1 MRTWRMRTTLV
12 GQLRW
17 LRDSFE
23 LWQCFFVVVF
33 VFFQYYSPWFVFK
46 RLSRCISSLKILLAA
61 KGGELTRLWVCGQGD
76 LELQQVFCFAEASL
90 HLRSFSDHLCGREW
104 PQWLSGVWSCLIDL
118 CLVYSCQ
125 FEWTRTCLLRRK
137 KKGAYSVTPWWVL
150 TIKWQMFLKEEGNI
164 AKLRQNIWDKVKYY
178 IDSRHSEAAA
188 LTHFA
193 TVGCC
198 QGCSHAVLYA
208 RTRSSSTW

>member
-137 KKGAYSVTPWWVL
+137 KRCLLRYSLVGADYQMTNVSEGRGKHCKIKTKYLGQSEVL
-150 TIKWQMFLKEEGNI
+150 HWF
-164 AKLRQNIWDKVKYY
+164 
-178 IDSRHSEAAA
+178 
-188 LTHFA
+188 
-193 TVGCC
+193 
-198 QGCSHAVLYA
+198 
-208 RTRSSSTW
+208 

>member
-46 RLSRCISSLKILLAA
+46 RLSRCISSLKILMAA

-90 HLRSFSDHLCGREW
+90 HLRSFSDHLCGRER

-125 FEWTRTCLLRRK
+125 FEWTRTSLLRRK
-137 KKGAYSVTPWWVL
+137 NKVPTPLLLGGCWLSNDKCFWRKRETL
-150 TIKWQMFLKEEGNI
+150 
-164 AKLRQNIWDKVKYY
+164 QN
-178 IDSRHSEAAA
+178 
-188 LTHFA
+188 
-193 TVGCC
+193 
-198 QGCSHAVLYA
+198 
-208 RTRSSSTW
+208 